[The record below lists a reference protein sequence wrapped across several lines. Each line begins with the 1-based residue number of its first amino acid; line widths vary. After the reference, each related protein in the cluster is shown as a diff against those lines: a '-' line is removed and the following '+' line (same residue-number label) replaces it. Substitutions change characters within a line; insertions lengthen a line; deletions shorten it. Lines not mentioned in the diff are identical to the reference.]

1 MAKPPGA
8 SLVHHYEDPRDA
20 LMTPHRFMALTHYYV
35 DRWLPELGERGHIIV
50 TVLRRM
56 GYLDRERDVERGGIE
71 IEQEELA
78 ALCGLKLRTLQR
90 EFGDEG
96 GQPVN
101 PVLHLFVQREKQ
113 YYRNGAGRIV
123 REKTV
128 YVVQM
133 KDPVH
138 PSDLAALQK
147 EAEHREKGRSRQS
160 GGNGEPRS
168 RQSGGNGEPRSR
180 QSGGNGEPRS
190 RQSGGNGEPRSRQS
204 GGDTR
209 QSDASSRQSGGDTR
223 QVGGNYKVDITLNT
237 LESHDTPAADGV
249 SLTLFQEPEAVRG
262 WAQLTEAEQ
271 QPYRIQAEQELTM
284 LFGFAEWS
292 KIGARAHDR
301 QVCTRAE
308 TLYKAAVKEDRG

>member
-8 SLVHHYEDPRDA
+8 SLVHHYDDPRDA
-20 LMTPHRFMALTHYYV
+20 LMTPHKFMALTHYYV

-168 RQSGGNGEPRSR
+168 RQSGG
-180 QSGGNGEPRS
+180 
-190 RQSGGNGEPRSRQS
+190 
-204 GGDTR
+204 DTR
-209 QSDASSRQSGGDTR
+209 QSGIPSRQSGGDTR
-223 QVGGNYKVDITLNT
+223 QVGGNYKVGITLNT
-237 LESHDTPAADGV
+237 LESHDTPAADEV
-249 SLTLFQEPEAVRG
+249 SLSLFQEQEAVRG

-271 QPYRIQAEQELTM
+271 QPYRIQAEQELTT

-301 QVCTRAE
+301 QVYTRAE
-308 TLYKAAVKEDRG
+308 TLYKAAVKEDKG

>member
-168 RQSGGNGEPRSR
+168 RQSGG
-180 QSGGNGEPRS
+180 
-190 RQSGGNGEPRSRQS
+190 
-204 GGDTR
+204 DTR

-271 QPYRIQAEQELTM
+271 QPYRIQAEQELTT

-308 TLYKAAVKEDRG
+308 TLYKAAVKEGRG

>member
-20 LMTPHRFMALTHYYV
+20 LMTPHKFMALTHYYV

-133 KDPVH
+133 RDPIH

-168 RQSGGNGEPRSR
+168 RQSGGDAR
-180 QSGGNGEPRS
+180 QSGIP
-190 RQSGGNGEPRSRQS
+190 
-204 GGDTR
+204 
-209 QSDASSRQSGGDTR
+209 SRQSGGDTR
-223 QVGGNYKVDITLNT
+223 QVGGNYKVGITLDT
-237 LESHDTPAADGV
+237 LNSPDTPAADGV
-249 SLTLFQEPEAVRG
+249 SLALFQEQDLAHT
-262 WAQLTEAEQ
+262 WTQLTEAEQ
-271 QPYRIQAEQELTM
+271 QPYRIQAEQELVA

-308 TLYKAAVKEDRG
+308 TLYKATTKAG